1 MAGARARAHA
11 RAERRKTEPLD
22 LHEAPRRREDGAVTR
37 LRIVPVGGNRSTAAR
52 SGGTLQIN
60 CTVRPVQEQ
69 HAEREPARERPNV
82 IYAPPVWSAPRHP
95 AGEHDVREIQPQ
107 PPARARRERA
117 RFADVPTAVIPAPG
131 QSPSL
136 ADLQL
141 RAAHALAG
149 LQAGLQTLQAQGI
162 DLRKWSK
169 SSIAWTAAL
178 GVYAVVL
185 FLIAILTS

>member
-1 MAGARARAHA
+1 MAGARARARA
-11 RAERRKTEPLD
+11 RVQHKMTKPLD
-22 LHEAPRRREDGAVTR
+22 LQEAPRRREDDGVTR
-37 LRIVPVGGNRSTAAR
+37 LRIVPVGNRSTAAR

-60 CTVRPVQEQ
+60 CTVKPVQE
-69 HAEREPARERPNV
+69 HDAAEREQPDV
-82 IYAPPVWSAPRHP
+82 IYAQPVWSAPRHP
-95 AGEHDVREIQPQ
+95 AGEHDMHELQQ
-107 PPARARRERA
+107 ARARRERA
-117 RFADVPTAVIPAPG
+117 RFTDVPTAVIPAPG
-131 QSPSL
+131 HSPNL

-149 LQAGLQTLQAQGI
+149 LQAGLQTLQSQGI

-178 GVYAVVL
+178 GVYALVL

>member
-11 RAERRKTEPLD
+11 RAQRMKTEPLD
-22 LHEAPRRREDGAVTR
+22 LQEAQQPRDNGAVTR
-37 LRIVPVGGNRSTAAR
+37 LRIVPVGNRPTAAR

-60 CTVRPVQEQ
+60 CTVRPVQE
-69 HAEREPARERPNV
+69 HLEPEQQPEV
-82 IYAPPVWSAPRHP
+82 IYARPVWSAPRHP
-95 AGEHDVREIQPQ
+95 ARPGAEHDMHEFQ
-107 PPARARRERA
+107 PPRARRERA

-131 QSPSL
+131 HSPSL
-136 ADLQL
+136 VDLQL
-141 RAAHALAG
+141 RAARALSG
-149 LQAGLQTLQAQGI
+149 LQAGLQTLQSQGI

>member
-1 MAGARARAHA
+1 MAGAGARAHA

-22 LHEAPRRREDGAVTR
+22 LHEAPRQEVGAVTR
-37 LRIVPVGGNRSTAAR
+37 LRIVPVGDQRSTAAR

-60 CTVRPVQEQ
+60 CTVRPVHEQ
-69 HAEREPARERPNV
+69 HAERAPARGRPNV
-82 IYAPPVWSAPRHP
+82 IYAPPVWSAPKP
-95 AGEHDVREIQPQ
+95 AAGVHEVHEMQQQP
-107 PPARARRERA
+107 RARA
-117 RFADVPTAVIPAPG
+117 RFADVPTAVIQAPG
-131 QSPSL
+131 QSASL

-149 LQAGLQTLQAQGI
+149 LQAGLQTLQSQGI

-185 FLIAILTS
+185 FVIAVLTS

>member
-11 RAERRKTEPLD
+11 RAEHRKTEPLD
-22 LHEAPRRREDGAVTR
+22 LQAAPRGREDRAVTR
-37 LRIVPVGGNRSTAAR
+37 LRIVPVGNRSAAAR

-60 CTVRPVQEQ
+60 CTVRPVQEHKPQ
-69 HAEREPARERPNV
+69 EHHAAEQPNV
-82 IYAPPVWSAPRHP
+82 IYARPVWSAPRQP
-95 AGEHDVREIQPQ
+95 AGEHDLHDMQQ
-107 PPARARRERA
+107 SRARRERA
-117 RFADVPTAVIPAPG
+117 RFAEMPTAVIPAPG

-149 LQAGLQTLQAQGI
+149 LQAGLQTLQSQGI